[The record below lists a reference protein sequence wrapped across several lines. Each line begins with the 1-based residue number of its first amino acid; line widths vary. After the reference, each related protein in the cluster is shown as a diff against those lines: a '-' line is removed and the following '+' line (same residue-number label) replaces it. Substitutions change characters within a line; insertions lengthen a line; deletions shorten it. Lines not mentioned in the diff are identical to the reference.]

1 MKNIVELIM
10 DLMDKYEWMPASIAR
25 FVLEH
30 NIDIETIVKE
40 NAL

>member
-25 FVLEH
+25 FGLEH
-30 NIDIETIVKE
+30 NIDIDTIMKE